1 MITIQIDESDALDL
15 LVERVEFWTED
26 RDVID
31 LYNQM
36 YSNYLDC
43 GVFEGGE
50 FNVMSIVDNDYINNC
65 TVIDDSDS
73 NFEKIMEFALT
84 GDHDISCEDL
94 GYSYIEAFNEDKGL
108 ILVRYL

>member
-1 MITIQIDESDALDL
+1 MINVQIDESDALDL

-50 FNVMSIVDNDYINNC
+50 FNIMNIVDNDYINYC
-65 TVIDDSDS
+65 AVIDDSDP
-73 NFEKIMEFALT
+73 NFEKIMELALACER
-84 GDHDISCEDL
+84 DISCEDL
-94 GYSYIEAFNEDKGL
+94 GYSYIEAFNEEKGL
-108 ILVRYL
+108 ILVRY